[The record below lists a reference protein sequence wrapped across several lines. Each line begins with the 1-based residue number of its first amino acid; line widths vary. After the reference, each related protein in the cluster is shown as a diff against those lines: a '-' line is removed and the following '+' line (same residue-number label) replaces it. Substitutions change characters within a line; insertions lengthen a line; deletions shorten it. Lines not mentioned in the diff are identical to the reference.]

1 MGFRCGI
8 IGLPNVGKSTLFNA
22 LTRTSAAQAENYPF
36 CTIEPNIGEVDVPD
50 KRLEVLSKINE
61 SQKILPARLTFV
73 DIAGLVKGAS
83 QGEGLGN
90 QFLSNIKE
98 VDAVAHVVRC
108 FEDDNITHVNG
119 QIDPIKDIEI
129 IETELLLS
137 DIANLE
143 KRQTSL
149 EKKVKSNDKESKE
162 KLILIEEI
170 LEKLNNN
177 IIFDFKSLNEKNN
190 KYFQEFALLTGKKMI
205 YVCNVDEESAK
216 SGNQYSKKIDEYGV
230 SKEINVIK
238 ISANIESQISELSDD
253 DRDEYIKSLGLTEPG
268 LNTLINEGYNA
279 LDLITYFTSGPK
291 ETRAWTIPK
300 NTLAPASAGKIH
312 TDFEKGFI
320 RAETINYGELI
331 NFSSYNEAKDAGK
344 IRLEGKEYEV
354 KDGDIM
360 NFRFNN

>member
-50 KRLEVLSKINE
+50 KRLEVLSKLNKSERI
-61 SQKILPARLTFV
+61 IPARLTFV

-137 DIANLE
+137 DISNLE
-143 KRQTSL
+143 KRKVSL
-149 EKKVKSNDKESKE
+149 EKKAKSNDKDSKE
-162 KLILIEEI
+162 KLILIDGI

-177 IIFDFKSLNEKNN
+177 NLFDFKSLDEKNTN
-190 KYFQEFALLTGKKMI
+190 FFAEFSLLTSKKMI
-205 YVCNVDEESAK
+205 YVCNVDEESAN
-216 SGNQYSKKIDEYGV
+216 SGNKYSKEIDEYGAT
-230 SKEINVIK
+230 KKINVIK
-238 ISANIESQISELSDD
+238 ISASIESQISVLNDE
-253 DRDEYIKSLGLTEPG
+253 DRNEYITSLGLTEPG
-268 LNTLINEGYNA
+268 LNTLINQGYNA
-279 LDLITYFTSGPK
+279 LDLVTYFTSGPK
-291 ETRAWTIPK
+291 ETRAWTIPR
-300 NTLAPASAGKIH
+300 NTLAPESAGKIH

-320 RAETINYGELI
+320 RAETINYDELI
-331 NFSSYNEAKDAGK
+331 NYSSYNEAKDSGK

>member
-50 KRLEVLSKINE
+50 KRLEVLSKI
-61 SQKILPARLTFV
+61 SKSKKILPARLTFV

-108 FEDDNITHVNG
+108 FDDDNITHVNG
-119 QIDPIKDIEI
+119 RIDPIRDIEI

>member
-50 KRLEVLSKINE
+50 KRLGVLSKINE

-149 EKKVKSNDKESKE
+149 EKKAKSNDKESKE

-170 LEKLNNN
+170 LKKLNNN
-177 IIFDFKSLNEKNN
+177 ILFDFKSLDEKNQ
-190 KYFQEFALLTGKKMI
+190 KYFQEFSLLTGKKMI

-216 SGNQYSKKIDEYGV
+216 SGNQYSKKIDEYGLN
-230 SKEINVIK
+230 KEINVIK
-238 ISANIESQISELSDD
+238 ISASIESQISELSDE
-253 DRDEYIKSLGLTEPG
+253 DRDEYIRSLGLVEPG

-291 ETRAWTIPK
+291 ETRAWTITK
-300 NTLAPASAGKIH
+300 DTLAPESAGKIH

-320 RAETINYGELI
+320 RAETINYDELI
-331 NFSSYNEAKDAGK
+331 NFSNYNEAKDAGK

>member
-50 KRLEVLSKINE
+50 KRLGVLSKINK
-61 SQKILPARLTFV
+61 SLKILPARLTFV

-143 KRQTSL
+143 KRKTSL
-149 EKKVKSNDKESKE
+149 EKKAKSNDKESKE

-177 IIFDFKSLNEKNN
+177 ILFDFKSLDEKNE
-190 KYFQEFALLTGKKMI
+190 KYFQEFSLLTGKKMI

-216 SGNQYSKKIDEYGV
+216 SGNQYSKKIDEYGM

-238 ISANIESQISELSDD
+238 ISASIESQISELSDE
-253 DRDEYIKSLGLTEPG
+253 DRDEYIRSLGLVEPG
-268 LNTLINEGYNA
+268 LNTLINQGYNA

-291 ETRAWTIPK
+291 ETRAWTITK
-300 NTLAPASAGKIH
+300 DTLAPESAGKIH

-320 RAETINYGELI
+320 RAETINYDELI
-331 NFSSYNEAKDAGK
+331 NFSNYNEAKDAGK

>member
-8 IGLPNVGKSTLFNA
+8 IGLPNVGKSALFNA

-50 KRLEVLSKINE
+50 KRLEVLSKISK

-108 FEDDNITHVNG
+108 FDDDNITHVNG
-119 QIDPIKDIEI
+119 RIDPIRDIEI

-149 EKKVKSNDKESKE
+149 EKKVRSNDKESKE

>member
-50 KRLEVLSKINE
+50 KRLEVLSKISK
-61 SQKILPARLTFV
+61 SQKVLPARLTFV
-73 DIAGLVKGAS
+73 DIAGLVEGAS
-83 QGEGLGN
+83 KGEGLGN

-119 QIDPIKDIEI
+119 QIDPIRDIEI

-143 KRQTSL
+143 KRKTSL
-149 EKKVKSNDKESKE
+149 EKKIKSNDKESKE
-162 KLILIEEI
+162 KLILIEKI

-177 IIFDFKSLNEKNN
+177 IIFDFECLDKKNN

-205 YVCNVDEESAK
+205 YVCNVDEESAQ
-216 SGNQYSKKIDEYGV
+216 SGNQYSKQIEEYSV
-230 SKEINVIK
+230 SKDVNVIK
-238 ISANIESQISELSDD
+238 ISANIESQISELSDED
-253 DRDEYIKSLGLTEPG
+253 KEEYIKSLGLTEPG

-300 NTLAPASAGKIH
+300 NTLAPVSAGKIH

-320 RAETINYGELI
+320 RAETINYSELI

>member
-50 KRLEVLSKINE
+50 KRLGVLSKINE

-149 EKKVKSNDKESKE
+149 EKKAKSNDKESKE

-170 LEKLNNN
+170 LKKLNNN
-177 IIFDFKSLNEKNN
+177 ILFDFKSLDEKNQ
-190 KYFQEFALLTGKKMI
+190 KYFQQFSLLTGKKMI

-216 SGNQYSKKIDEYGV
+216 SGNQYSKKIDEYGLN
-230 SKEINVIK
+230 KEINVIK
-238 ISANIESQISELSDD
+238 ISASIESQISELSDE
-253 DRDEYIKSLGLTEPG
+253 DRDEYIRSLGLVEPG

-291 ETRAWTIPK
+291 ETRAWTITK
-300 NTLAPASAGKIH
+300 DTLAPESAGKIH

-320 RAETINYGELI
+320 RAETINYDELI
-331 NFSSYNEAKDAGK
+331 NFSNYNEAKDAGK

>member
-50 KRLEVLSKINE
+50 KRLDILSKINK

-108 FEDDNITHVNG
+108 FDDDNITHVNG

-143 KRQTSL
+143 KRQISL

-170 LEKLNNN
+170 LENLNNN
-177 IIFDFKSLNEKNN
+177 ILFDFKSLDEKNE
-190 KYFQEFALLTGKKMI
+190 KYFQEFSLLTGKKMI
-205 YVCNVDEESAK
+205 YVCNVDEESANA
-216 SGNQYSKKIDEYGV
+216 GNQYSKKIDEYGAG
-230 SKEINVIK
+230 KEINVIK
-238 ISANIESQISELSDD
+238 ISASIESQISELSDE
-253 DRDEYIKSLGLTEPG
+253 DRDEYIKSLGLAEPG

-291 ETRAWTIPK
+291 ETRAWTIAK
-300 NTLAPASAGKIH
+300 NTLAPESAGKIH

-320 RAETINYGELI
+320 RAETINYNELI
-331 NFSSYNEAKDAGK
+331 NFLNYSEAKDAGK

>member
-50 KRLEVLSKINE
+50 KRLEVLSKISK
-61 SQKILPARLTFV
+61 SQKVLPARLTFV
-73 DIAGLVKGAS
+73 DIAGLVEGAS
-83 QGEGLGN
+83 KGEGLGN

-119 QIDPIKDIEI
+119 QIDPIRDIEI

-143 KRQTSL
+143 KRKTSL
-149 EKKVKSNDKESKE
+149 EKKIKSNDKESKE

>member
-50 KRLEVLSKINE
+50 KRLEVLSKINN

-119 QIDPIKDIEI
+119 KIDPIKDIEI

-137 DIANLE
+137 DITNLE
-143 KRQTSL
+143 KRQISL

-170 LEKLNNN
+170 LKKLNNN
-177 IIFDFKSLNEKNN
+177 ILFDFKSLDEKNK
-190 KYFQEFALLTGKKMI
+190 KYFQEFTLLTGKKMI
-205 YVCNVDEESAK
+205 YVCNVDEESAN
-216 SGNQYSKKIDEYGV
+216 SGNQYSKKIDEYGT
-230 SKEINVIK
+230 SKKINVIK
-238 ISANIESQISELSDD
+238 ISAGIESQISELSDE
-253 DRDEYIKSLGLTEPG
+253 DRDEYIKSLGLAEPG

-291 ETRAWTIPK
+291 ETRAWTITK
-300 NTLAPASAGKIH
+300 DTLAPESAGKIH

-320 RAETINYGELI
+320 RAETINYDELV
-331 NFSSYNEAKDAGK
+331 NFLSYNEAKEAGK

>member
-50 KRLEVLSKINE
+50 KRLEVLSKINT
-61 SQKILPARLTFV
+61 SKKILPARLTFV

-149 EKKVKSNDKESKE
+149 EKKAKSNDKESKE
-162 KLILIEEI
+162 KLILIEEV
-170 LEKLNNN
+170 LKKLNNN
-177 IIFDFKSLNEKNN
+177 ILFNFKSLDEKNQ
-190 KYFQEFALLTGKKMI
+190 KYFQEFSLLTGKKMI

-216 SGNQYSKKIDEYGV
+216 SGNQYSKKINEYGLN
-230 SKEINVIK
+230 KKINVIK
-238 ISANIESQISELSDD
+238 ISASIESQISELSDE
-253 DRDEYIKSLGLTEPG
+253 DRDEYIRSLGLVEPG

-291 ETRAWTIPK
+291 ETRAWTITK
-300 NTLAPASAGKIH
+300 NTLAPESAGKIH

-320 RAETINYGELI
+320 RAETINYNELI
-331 NFSSYNEAKDAGK
+331 NFLNYNEAKDAGK

>member
-50 KRLEVLSKINE
+50 KRLGILAKINK
-61 SQKILPARLTFV
+61 SKKILHARLTFV

-98 VDAVAHVVRC
+98 VEAVAHVVRC

-143 KRQTSL
+143 KRKISL
-149 EKKVKSNDKESKE
+149 EKKIKSNDKEAKE

-170 LEKLNNN
+170 LEKLNSN
-177 IIFDFKSLNEKNN
+177 IFFDFKSFDEKNK
-190 KYFQEFALLTGKKMI
+190 KYFQEFNLLTSKKMI
-205 YVCNVDEESAK
+205 YVCNVDENSA
-216 SGNQYSKKIDEYGV
+216 SLGNQYSKKIDEYGAN
-230 SKEINVIK
+230 KKINVIK

-253 DRDEYIKSLGLTEPG
+253 DREEYIRSLGLTEPG
-268 LNTLINEGYNA
+268 LSTLIKEGYKA

-291 ETRAWTIPK
+291 ETKAWTITK
-300 NTLAPASAGKIH
+300 NTLAPVSAGKIH

-320 RAETINYGELI
+320 RAETINYDDLI
-331 NFSSYNEAKDAGK
+331 NFQSYNEAKDAGK
-344 IRLEGKEYEV
+344 IRLEGKDYEV

>member
-50 KRLEVLSKINE
+50 KRLEVLSKLNKSERI
-61 SQKILPARLTFV
+61 IPARLTFV

-137 DIANLE
+137 DISNLE
-143 KRQTSL
+143 KRKVSL
-149 EKKVKSNDKESKE
+149 EKKAKSNDKDSKE
-162 KLILIEEI
+162 KLILIDEI

-177 IIFDFKSLNEKNN
+177 NLFDFKSLDEKNI
-190 KYFQEFALLTGKKMI
+190 KFFEEFSLLTSKKMI
-205 YVCNVDEESAK
+205 YVCNVDEESAN
-216 SGNQYSKKIDEYGV
+216 SGNKYSKEIDEYGAA
-230 SKEINVIK
+230 KEIDVIK
-238 ISANIESQISELSDD
+238 ISASIESQISVLNDE
-253 DRDEYIKSLGLTEPG
+253 DRNEYIESLGLTEPG

-279 LDLITYFTSGPK
+279 LDLVTYFTSGPK
-291 ETRAWTIPK
+291 ETRAWTIHR
-300 NTLAPASAGKIH
+300 NTLAPESAGKIH

-320 RAETINYGELI
+320 RAETINYDELI
-331 NFSSYNEAKDAGK
+331 NYSSYNEAKDSGK

>member
-50 KRLEVLSKINE
+50 KRLEVLSKISK

-108 FEDDNITHVNG
+108 FDDDNITHVNG
-119 QIDPIKDIEI
+119 RIDPIRDIEI

-205 YVCNVDEESAK
+205 YVCNVDEESAQ
-216 SGNQYSKKIDEYGV
+216 SGNQYSKQIEEYSV
-230 SKEINVIK
+230 SKDVNVIK
-238 ISANIESQISELSDD
+238 ISANIESQISELSDED
-253 DRDEYIKSLGLTEPG
+253 KEEYIKSLGLTEPG

-300 NTLAPASAGKIH
+300 NTLAPVSAGKIH

-320 RAETINYGELI
+320 RAETINYSELI

>member
-36 CTIEPNIGEVDVPD
+36 CTIDPNIGEVDVPD
-50 KRLEVLSKINE
+50 KRLEVLSKISK

-108 FEDDNITHVNG
+108 FDDDNITHVNG
-119 QIDPIKDIEI
+119 RIDPIRDIEI

-143 KRQTSL
+143 KKQTSL

-177 IIFDFKSLNEKNN
+177 IVFDFKSLNEKND

-238 ISANIESQISELSDD
+238 ISANIESQISELSDN

-331 NFSSYNEAKDAGK
+331 NFSSYNEAKDAGR

>member
-50 KRLEVLSKINE
+50 KRLEVLSKINN

-119 QIDPIKDIEI
+119 KIDPIKDIEI

-143 KRQTSL
+143 KRQISL

-170 LEKLNNN
+170 LKKLNNN
-177 IIFDFKSLNEKNN
+177 ILFDFKSLDEKNK
-190 KYFQEFALLTGKKMI
+190 KYFQEFTLLTGKKMI
-205 YVCNVDEESAK
+205 YVCNVDEESAN
-216 SGNQYSKKIDEYGV
+216 SGNQYSKKIDEYGT
-230 SKEINVIK
+230 SKKINVIK
-238 ISANIESQISELSDD
+238 ISAGIESQISELSDE
-253 DRDEYIKSLGLTEPG
+253 DRDEYIKSLGLAEPG

-291 ETRAWTIPK
+291 ETRAWTITK
-300 NTLAPASAGKIH
+300 DTLAPESAGKIH

-320 RAETINYGELI
+320 RAETINYDELV
-331 NFSSYNEAKDAGK
+331 NFLSYNEAKEAGK

>member
-50 KRLEVLSKINE
+50 KRLEVLSKINN

-119 QIDPIKDIEI
+119 KIDPIKDIEI

-143 KRQTSL
+143 KRQISL

-170 LEKLNNN
+170 LKKLNNN
-177 IIFDFKSLNEKNN
+177 ILFDFKSLDEKNK
-190 KYFQEFALLTGKKMI
+190 KYFQEFTLLTGKKMI
-205 YVCNVDEESAK
+205 YVCNVDEESAN
-216 SGNQYSKKIDEYGV
+216 SGNQYSKKIDEYGT
-230 SKEINVIK
+230 SKKINVIK
-238 ISANIESQISELSDD
+238 ISAGIESQISELSDE
-253 DRDEYIKSLGLTEPG
+253 DREEYIKSLGLAEPG

-291 ETRAWTIPK
+291 ETRAWTITK
-300 NTLAPASAGKIH
+300 DTLAPESAGKIH

-320 RAETINYGELI
+320 RAETINYDELV
-331 NFSSYNEAKDAGK
+331 NFLSYNEAKEAGK

>member
-50 KRLEVLSKINE
+50 KRLEVLSKINK

-143 KRQTSL
+143 KRKTSL
-149 EKKVKSNDKESKE
+149 EKKAKSNDKESKE
-162 KLILIEEI
+162 KVILIEEI
-170 LEKLNNN
+170 LKKLNNN
-177 IIFDFKSLNEKNN
+177 ILFDFKSLDEKNQ
-190 KYFQEFALLTGKKMI
+190 KYFQEFSLLTGKKMI
-205 YVCNVDEESAK
+205 YVCNVGEESAK
-216 SGNQYSKKIDEYGV
+216 SGNQYSKKIDEYGLN
-230 SKEINVIK
+230 KEINVIK
-238 ISANIESQISELSDD
+238 ISASIESQISELNDE
-253 DRDEYIKSLGLTEPG
+253 DRDEYIRSLGLAEPG

-291 ETRAWTIPK
+291 ETRAWTITK
-300 NTLAPASAGKIH
+300 DTLAPESAGKIH

-320 RAETINYGELI
+320 RAETINYEELI
-331 NFSSYNEAKDAGK
+331 NFTNYNEAKEAGK

-354 KDGDIM
+354 RDGDIM

>member
-50 KRLEVLSKINE
+50 KRLEILAKINK

-90 QFLSNIKE
+90 QFLSNIRE
-98 VDAVAHVVRC
+98 VEAVAHVVRC
-108 FEDDNITHVNG
+108 FENDNITHVNG
-119 QIDPIKDIEI
+119 QIDPIRDIEI

-143 KRQTSL
+143 KRKTSL
-149 EKKVKSNDKESKE
+149 EKKVKNNDKESKE

-170 LEKLNNN
+170 LEKLNND
-177 IIFDFKSLNEKNN
+177 ILFDFKSLDEKNE

-205 YVCNVDEESAK
+205 YVCNVDEESAS
-216 SGNQYSKKIDEYGV
+216 SGNQYSKKIDEYG
-230 SKEINVIK
+230 SNREISVIK
-238 ISANIESQISELSDD
+238 ISANIESQISSLSDE
-253 DRDEYIKSLGLTEPG
+253 DREEYIKSLGLTEPG
-268 LNTLINEGYNA
+268 LNTLINEGYNT

-291 ETRAWTIPK
+291 ETKAWTITR
-300 NTLAPASAGKIH
+300 NTLAPESAGKIH

-320 RAETINYGELI
+320 RAETINYDELI
-331 NFSSYNEAKDAGK
+331 NFLNYNDAKDAGK

-354 KDGDIM
+354 KDGDIIH
-360 NFRFNN
+360 FRFNV

>member
-50 KRLEVLSKINE
+50 KRLEVLSKISK
-61 SQKILPARLTFV
+61 SQKVLPARLTFV
-73 DIAGLVKGAS
+73 DIAGLVEGAS
-83 QGEGLGN
+83 KGEGLGN

-119 QIDPIKDIEI
+119 QIDPIRDIEI

-143 KRQTSL
+143 KRKTSL
-149 EKKVKSNDKESKE
+149 EKKIKSNDKESKE
-162 KLILIEEI
+162 KLILIEKI

-177 IIFDFKSLNEKNN
+177 IIFDFECLDKKNN

-205 YVCNVDEESAK
+205 YVCNVDEESAQ
-216 SGNQYSKKIDEYGV
+216 SGNQYSKQIEEYSV
-230 SKEINVIK
+230 SKDVNVIK

-253 DRDEYIKSLGLTEPG
+253 DREEYIRSLGLTEPG
-268 LNTLINEGYNA
+268 LNTLIKEGYEA

-291 ETRAWTIPK
+291 ETKAWTITK
-300 NTLAPASAGKIH
+300 NTLAPVSAGKIH

-320 RAETINYGELI
+320 RAETINYDDLI
-331 NFSSYNEAKDAGK
+331 NFQSYNEAKDAGK
-344 IRLEGKEYEV
+344 IRLEGKDYEV

>member
-50 KRLEVLSKINE
+50 KRLEILSKINK

-90 QFLSNIKE
+90 QFLSNIRE
-98 VDAVAHVVRC
+98 VDAIAHVVRC

-149 EKKVKSNDKESKE
+149 EKKAKSNDKESKE

-170 LEKLNNN
+170 LKKLNKN
-177 IIFDFKSLNEKNN
+177 ILFDLKSLDEKNK
-190 KYFQEFALLTGKKMI
+190 KYFLEFSLLTGKKII

-216 SGNQYSKKIDEYGV
+216 SGNQYSKKIHEYCMN
-230 SKEINVIK
+230 KEINVIK
-238 ISANIESQISELSDD
+238 ISANIESQISELTDE
-253 DRDEYIKSLGLTEPG
+253 DRDEYIKTLGLAEPG
-268 LNTLINEGYNA
+268 LNALIREGYNA

-291 ETRAWTIPK
+291 ETKAWTVSK
-300 NTLAPASAGKIH
+300 NTLAPESAGKIH

-320 RAETINYGELI
+320 RAETINYDELI
-331 NFSSYNEAKDAGK
+331 NFSSYNEAKDAGR

-354 KDGDIM
+354 KDGDII

>member
-50 KRLEVLSKINE
+50 KRLEVLSKINK

-143 KRQTSL
+143 KRKTSL
-149 EKKVKSNDKESKE
+149 EKKAKSNDKESKE
-162 KLILIEEI
+162 KVILIEEI
-170 LEKLNNN
+170 LKKLNNN
-177 IIFDFKSLNEKNN
+177 ILFDFKSLDEKNQ
-190 KYFQEFALLTGKKMI
+190 KYFQEFSLLTGKKMI
-205 YVCNVDEESAK
+205 YVCNVGEESAK
-216 SGNQYSKKIDEYGV
+216 SGNQYSKKIDEYGLN
-230 SKEINVIK
+230 KEINVIK
-238 ISANIESQISELSDD
+238 ISASIESQISELSDE
-253 DRDEYIKSLGLTEPG
+253 DRDEYIRSLGLAEPG

-291 ETRAWTIPK
+291 ETRAWTITK
-300 NTLAPASAGKIH
+300 DTLAPESAGKIH

-320 RAETINYGELI
+320 RAETINYEELI
-331 NFSSYNEAKDAGK
+331 NFTNYNEAKEAGK

-354 KDGDIM
+354 RDGDIM

>member
-50 KRLEVLSKINE
+50 KRLKVLSNINK

-73 DIAGLVKGAS
+73 DIAGLVEGAS
-83 QGEGLGN
+83 KGEGLGN

-98 VDAVAHVVRC
+98 VDAVAQVIRC
-108 FEDDNITHVNG
+108 FDDDNITHVNG
-119 QIDPIKDIEI
+119 KIDPIKDIEV
-129 IETELLLS
+129 IETELFLS
-137 DIANLE
+137 DIDNLE
-143 KRQTSL
+143 KRKISL
-149 EKKVKSNDKESKE
+149 EKKVKSNDKEAIE
-162 KLILIEEI
+162 KLILIEKI
-170 LEKLNNN
+170 IEKLNTNQLLDKN
-177 IIFDFKSLNEKNN
+177 ALDEKNK
-190 KYFQEFALLTGKKMI
+190 KYFKEFELLTSKKMI
-205 YVCNVDEESAK
+205 YVCNVDESSAN
-216 SGNQYSKKIDEYGV
+216 SGNEYSKKIEEYGLI
-230 SKEINVIK
+230 KKITVIK
-238 ISANIESQISELSDD
+238 ISASIESQISELGDE
-253 DRDEYIKSLGLTEPG
+253 DRREYINSLGLEQPG
-268 LNTLINEGYNA
+268 LNTLITEGYNI

-291 ETRAWTIPK
+291 ETRAWTIKK
-300 NTLAPASAGKIH
+300 NTLAPESAGKIH

-320 RAETINYGELI
+320 RAETINYDELI
-331 NFSSYNEAKDAGK
+331 NFSSYLDAKDAGK

>member
-50 KRLEVLSKINE
+50 KRLEVLSKI
-61 SQKILPARLTFV
+61 SKSKKILPARLTFV

-108 FEDDNITHVNG
+108 FDDDNITHVNG
-119 QIDPIKDIEI
+119 RIDPIRDIEI

-177 IIFDFKSLNEKNN
+177 IIFDFKSLNEKND

-205 YVCNVDEESAK
+205 YVCNVDEKSAK
-216 SGNQYSKKIDEYGV
+216 LGNQYSKKIDEYGV

>member
-50 KRLEVLSKINE
+50 KRLEVLSKINK

-108 FEDDNITHVNG
+108 FEDENITHVNG
-119 QIDPIKDIEI
+119 EIDPIKDIEI

-162 KLILIEEI
+162 KLILIEKI

-177 IIFDFKSLNEKNN
+177 ILFDFKSLDEKNE

-205 YVCNVDEESAK
+205 YVCNVDEESANL
-216 SGNQYSKKIDEYGV
+216 GNQYSKKINEYGK

-238 ISANIESQISELSDD
+238 ISASIESQISDLNDE
-253 DRDEYIKSLGLTEPG
+253 DRNEYINSLGLVEPG

-279 LDLITYFTSGPK
+279 LDLVTYFTSGPK
-291 ETRAWTIPK
+291 ETRAWTIPRD
-300 NTLAPASAGKIH
+300 TLAPESAGKIH

-320 RAETINYGELI
+320 RAETINYEELI
-331 NFSSYNEAKDAGK
+331 NFTNYNEAKEAGK

>member
-50 KRLEVLSKINE
+50 KRLEVLSKISK

-108 FEDDNITHVNG
+108 FDDDNITHVNG
-119 QIDPIKDIEI
+119 RIDPIRDIEI

-177 IIFDFKSLNEKNN
+177 IIFDFECLDKKNN

-205 YVCNVDEESAK
+205 YVCNVDEESAQ
-216 SGNQYSKKIDEYGV
+216 SGNQYSKQIEEYSV
-230 SKEINVIK
+230 SKDVNVIK
-238 ISANIESQISELSDD
+238 ISANIESQISELSDED
-253 DRDEYIKSLGLTEPG
+253 KEEYIKSLGLTEPG

-300 NTLAPASAGKIH
+300 NTLAPVSAGKIH

-320 RAETINYGELI
+320 RAETINYSELI

>member
-50 KRLEVLSKINE
+50 KRLEVLSKLNKSERI
-61 SQKILPARLTFV
+61 IPARLTFV

-137 DIANLE
+137 DISNLE
-143 KRQTSL
+143 KRKVSL
-149 EKKVKSNDKESKE
+149 EKKAKSNDKDSKE
-162 KLILIEEI
+162 KLILIDEI

-177 IIFDFKSLNEKNN
+177 NLFDFKSLDEKNI
-190 KYFQEFALLTGKKMI
+190 KFFEEFSLLTSKKMI

-216 SGNQYSKKIDEYGV
+216 SGNQYSKKIDEYGM

-238 ISANIESQISELSDD
+238 ISASIESQISVLNDE
-253 DRDEYIKSLGLTEPG
+253 DRNEYIVSLGLTEPG

-279 LDLITYFTSGPK
+279 LDLVTYFTSGPK
-291 ETRAWTIPK
+291 ETRAWTIHR
-300 NTLAPASAGKIH
+300 NTLAPESAGKIH

-320 RAETINYGELI
+320 RAETINYDELI
-331 NFSSYNEAKDAGK
+331 NYSNYNEAKDFGK

>member
-50 KRLEVLSKINE
+50 KRLEVLSKISK

-108 FEDDNITHVNG
+108 FDDDNITHVNG
-119 QIDPIKDIEI
+119 RIDPIRDIEI

-137 DIANLE
+137 DIVNLE

-177 IIFDFKSLNEKNN
+177 IVFDFKSLNEKNN

-320 RAETINYGELI
+320 RAETINYDELI

>member
-149 EKKVKSNDKESKE
+149 EKKAKSNDKESKE
-162 KLILIEEI
+162 KSILIEEI
-170 LEKLNNN
+170 LKKLNNN
-177 IIFDFKSLNEKNN
+177 ILFDFKSLDEKNQ
-190 KYFQEFALLTGKKMI
+190 KYFQEFSLLTGKKMI

-216 SGNQYSKKIDEYGV
+216 SGNQYSKKIDEYGLN
-230 SKEINVIK
+230 KEINVIK
-238 ISANIESQISELSDD
+238 ISASIESQISELSDE
-253 DRDEYIKSLGLTEPG
+253 DRDEYIRSLGLAEPG

-291 ETRAWTIPK
+291 ETRAWTITK
-300 NTLAPASAGKIH
+300 DTLAPESAGKIH

-320 RAETINYGELI
+320 RAETINYDELI
-331 NFSSYNEAKDAGK
+331 NFSNYNEAKDAGK

>member
-50 KRLEVLSKINE
+50 KRLEILSKINK

-90 QFLSNIKE
+90 QFLSNIRE
-98 VDAVAHVVRC
+98 VDAIAHVVRC

-149 EKKVKSNDKESKE
+149 EKKAKSNDKESKE

-170 LEKLNNN
+170 LKKLNNN
-177 IIFDFKSLNEKNN
+177 ILFDLKSLDEKNK
-190 KYFQEFALLTGKKMI
+190 KYFLEFSLLTGKKII

-216 SGNQYSKKIDEYGV
+216 SGNQYSKKIHEYCMN
-230 SKEINVIK
+230 KEINVIK
-238 ISANIESQISELSDD
+238 ISANIESQISELTDE
-253 DRDEYIKSLGLTEPG
+253 DRDEYIKTLGLAEPG
-268 LNTLINEGYNA
+268 LNALIREGYNA

-291 ETRAWTIPK
+291 ETKAWTVSK
-300 NTLAPASAGKIH
+300 NTLAPKSAGKIH

-320 RAETINYGELI
+320 RAETINYDELI
-331 NFSSYNEAKDAGK
+331 NFSSYNEAKDAGR

-354 KDGDIM
+354 KDGDII